1 MVETFTV
8 EKDGKE
14 ITYRTLLTFYNKEA
28 GKHFVVYT
36 DDSKDEKG
44 NVKVLV
50 SSYDPDVEKS
60 PLCSIESPEE
70 WKIVSDAL
78 DVHQAELMAAIDR
91 SQAAETVE
99 IEEKSAPARFE
110 MNGLTYQVLA
120 SLVDEENNNEYVL
133 YVPAQTEA
141 EKVEVLVGR
150 LLEKDENGVP
160 SKVGPI
166 ETEEEWRLIEEP
178 VGVIIEHLNQK

>member
-141 EKVEVLVGR
+141 EKSGSACGQAAGKRRERRAKQGR
-150 LLEKDENGVP
+150 PDRNRRGVA
-160 SKVGPI
+160 SDRGAG
-166 ETEEEWRLIEEP
+166 RRD
-178 VGVIIEHLNQK
+178 H